1 MRISDW
7 SSDVCSSDL
16 AAPRLAVIVALR
28 RRSAEDFDLAI
39 VQPEPAINGGD
50 LRFES
55 ALVRQEDARRA
66 AFDDRRRDRA
76 GLDIGQTLG
85 GEDDAGV
92 LLAQGLEPFAQLRG
106 EGRAVEHQ
114 PALVDDD
121 PGRRTIEATLDAVDQ
136 SGEPRP

>member
-1 MRISDW
+1 MLAQKFGDA
-7 SSDVCSSDL
+7 DL
-16 AAPRLAVIVALR
+16 IGFCGGGDERHGHLAKTQLEEAVAAPRLAVIVALR

-76 GLDIGQTLG
+76 DRKS
-85 GEDDAGV
+85 V
-92 LLAQGLEPFAQLRG
+92 
-106 EGRAVEHQ
+106 V
-114 PALVDDD
+114 
-121 PGRRTIEATLDAVDQ
+121 
-136 SGEPRP
+136 